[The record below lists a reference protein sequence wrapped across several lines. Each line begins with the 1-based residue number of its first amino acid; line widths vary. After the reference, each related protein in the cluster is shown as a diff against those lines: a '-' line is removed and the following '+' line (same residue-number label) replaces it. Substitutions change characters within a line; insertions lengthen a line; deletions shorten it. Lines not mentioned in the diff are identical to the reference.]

1 MALAGLGHRRD
12 WRGDVSGAALVSWG
26 CCDKRPQTRWLPT
39 ADVYSLM
46 VLEARSPKS
55 RCQRAMLS
63 EKGSGEEPFLALSS
77 IASGGCWKFLATPI
91 LGHRSHSRLHCPMA
105 CFSVYTPLFIRT
117 PVEGGDPNP
126 G

>member
-1 MALAGLGHRRD
+1 MCQVLH
-12 WRGDVSGAALVSWG
+12 WSPGAAVTNDHKQG
-26 CCDKRPQTRWLPT
+26 
-39 ADVYSLM
+39 
-46 VLEARSPKS
+46 
-55 RCQRAMLS
+55 
-63 EKGSGEEPFLALSS
+63 GFHALSS